1 MLEDLDPGET
11 QEWIAALESVLAV
24 EGPQRASHLLDE
36 LAQEARRSGAAVPYS
51 ANTPY
56 LNTIPPDAEPP
67 YPGDLEVER
76 RIRSAVRWNAVATVL
91 RANRESSEL
100 GGHIASFQS
109 AATLYE
115 VGFQHFWHAPSEQ
128 HGGDLVFFQGHSS
141 PGIYARAFLEGR
153 ISEEQLL
160 RFRQEVGGGGLS
172 SYPHPWLMPDF
183 WQFPTV
189 SMGLGPLMAIYQARF
204 LKYMHNREL
213 ADTTDRHVWAFLGDG
228 EMDEPE
234 SLGAISLGGREKLDN
249 LIFVVNCNLQRLDG
263 PVRGNGK
270 IIQEL
275 EALFRGAGWNVIKVI
290 WGTGWDALLAKD
302 TSGLLLRRMEEAVDG
317 EYQDFKSKNGAYVRQ
332 HFFGK
337 YPELLDLVADLTDDD
352 IWALSRGGHDPI
364 KVHAAYA
371 AAVRNQGTP
380 TVILAKTV
388 KGYGMGEAGEG
399 QNITHQQKK
408 MAENTL
414 RAFRDR
420 FNLSISDDVIADVP
434 FLKLEPGTAEERY
447 LRERR
452 ATLGGSV
459 PTRRRRSNSVLQ
471 VPDLSAF
478 DGQLKGTG
486 DRRIST
492 TMAFVRILNTL
503 LRDKQIGKHVVPI
516 VPDESRTF
524 GMEGMFRQFGI
535 FSQVGQ
541 VYQPEDANQMMF
553 YKESK
558 QGQMLQEGINEPG
571 AMSSWI
577 AAATSY
583 STNDVPMIPFYIY
596 YSMFGFQRVGDLAW
610 AAGDMRSRGFLI
622 GGTAGR
628 TTLNG
633 EGLQH
638 EDGHSHLLSS
648 TVPNCIS
655 YDPTYAYEV
664 AVIVADGL
672 RRMYAEQEDVYYYL
686 TVMNENYEHPPMPE
700 GDGVAE
706 GILRGMYL
714 LRDGS
719 AAERSQPRSRGK
731 KQPRVQLLGS
741 GTILREAL
749 AAADLLAEDYGVV
762 ADVWSCPSFT
772 ELRRDGLAVQRW
784 NLLHPTEEPRQSY
797 VQQCLAARPE
807 GPVIATT
814 DYLKSY
820 ADQIRPFVPRSYRV
834 LGTDGYGRSD
844 FRRNLRHFFEVD
856 RHFTAVAALAEL
868 AQQGL
873 VPAGLVADAIAKY
886 GIDPEKLDPTTI

>member
-1 MLEDLDPGET
+1 
-11 QEWIAALESVLAV
+11 
-24 EGPQRASHLLDE
+24 
-36 LAQEARRSGAAVPYS
+36 
-51 ANTPY
+51 
-56 LNTIPPDAEPP
+56 
-67 YPGDLEVER
+67 
-76 RIRSAVRWNAVATVL
+76 
-91 RANRESSEL
+91 
-100 GGHIASFQS
+100 
-109 AATLYE
+109 
-115 VGFQHFWHAPSEQ
+115 
-128 HGGDLVFFQGHSS
+128 
-141 PGIYARAFLEGR
+141 
-153 ISEEQLL
+153 
-160 RFRQEVGGGGLS
+160 
-172 SYPHPWLMPDF
+172 
-183 WQFPTV
+183 
-189 SMGLGPLMAIYQARF
+189 
-204 LKYMHNREL
+204 
-213 ADTTDRHVWAFLGDG
+213 
-228 EMDEPE
+228 
-234 SLGAISLGGREKLDN
+234 
-249 LIFVVNCNLQRLDG
+249 
-263 PVRGNGK
+263 
-270 IIQEL
+270 
-275 EALFRGAGWNVIKVI
+275 
-290 WGTGWDALLAKD
+290 
-302 TSGLLLRRMEEAVDG
+302 
-317 EYQDFKSKNGAYVRQ
+317 
-332 HFFGK
+332 
-337 YPELLDLVADLTDDD
+337 
-352 IWALSRGGHDPI
+352 
-364 KVHAAYA
+364 
-371 AAVRNQGTP
+371 
-380 TVILAKTV
+380 
-388 KGYGMGEAGEG
+388 
-399 QNITHQQKK
+399 
-408 MAENTL
+408 
-414 RAFRDR
+414 
-420 FNLSISDDVIADVP
+420 
-434 FLKLEPGTAEERY
+434 
-447 LRERR
+447 
-452 ATLGGSV
+452 
-459 PTRRRRSNSVLQ
+459 
-471 VPDLSAF
+471 
-478 DGQLKGTG
+478 
-486 DRRIST
+486 
-492 TMAFVRILNTL
+492 
-503 LRDKQIGKHVVPI
+503 VVPI

-714 LRDGS
+714 LREGS
-719 AAERSQPRSRGK
+719 AAEKSQQRSRGK